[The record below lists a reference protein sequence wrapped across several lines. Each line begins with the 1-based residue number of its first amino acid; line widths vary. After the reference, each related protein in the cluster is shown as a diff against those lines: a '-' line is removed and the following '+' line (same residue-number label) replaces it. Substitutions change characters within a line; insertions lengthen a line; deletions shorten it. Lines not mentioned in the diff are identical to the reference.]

1 MYGSCNILTEII
13 HAFHADGQL
22 WRSRSCNAERHLL
35 LWYLI
40 RSPFFEVATRPAVG
54 YALTWLRPIPL
65 VSSIAEKAC
74 EILYGIQQYFTY
86 TNAS

>member
-1 MYGSCNILTEII
+1 MEKQELQRRK
-13 HAFHADGQL
+13 A
-22 WRSRSCNAERHLL
+22 LL

-40 RSPFFEVATRPAVG
+40 RSPFFEAATRPAVG
-54 YALTWLRPIPL
+54 YALTWLRPVPL
-65 VSSIAEKAC
+65 VSSVAEKAS